1 MLSGNYNALLVLFS
15 LLVAILASY
24 TALDLVGRISSSAG
38 RVTYLWL
45 GGGAVAMG
53 LGVWSMHFV
62 GMLAF
67 SLPVQMS
74 YDVPLTLASLAI
86 AIASSAMAM
95 WVSSRSELSIRKL
108 LTVAVVM
115 GGGIAA
121 MHYTGM
127 AAMKMS
133 PGIIY
138 IPSLVVLSIAIAI
151 AASGAAMWIAHT
163 LRRRGRYV
171 RHLRMGAAV
180 IMGIAIV
187 AMHYTGMAAAQ
198 FPVGS
203 VCGAAQQ
210 GLDAHQLALPI
221 LVVTLAVLG
230 IALVTSILGMRLEIN
245 TAMLASSLAEANE
258 ELSHLALHDTL
269 TRLPNRML
277 LMDRLSHAIAD
288 ADASGTQFAVMF
300 TDLDGFKSI
309 NDTFGH
315 QTGDQLLVQVS
326 ERLVG
331 CLQPKD
337 TCARLGGDEFV
348 MLSSLRVPADAALLA
363 DRLISYLEEP
373 FIIAGHHLGVTG
385 TVGIAIY
392 PGDGATAAALL
403 KNADIAMYHAKS
415 LGRNQACF
423 FEHSMNT
430 DTASHLSLLQ
440 DLRGARKRSEFAL
453 HYQPKFDARD
463 DGPLI
468 GVEALL
474 RWYHPARGLIAP
486 DDFIPLAERTGL
498 IVPIGEW
505 VIDEA
510 CRQIGEWQR
519 AGQPMLSM
527 AVNIST
533 LQFNHARFIPTVQEA
548 LVRHGVSAGSLTLEI
563 TESTAMQDVETS
575 LAILAQLTRIG
586 VRISIDDFGTGYSS
600 LLHLKRMPASELK
613 IDRGFITGLIKDSE
627 DAAIVSAII
636 GLGETLKLNIVAEG
650 VETKE
655 QKELLARLGCDLLQG
670 FYLGRPI
677 AADAMTQLL
686 AGRTTARDASP
697 DVCAS
702 VSSTAASASAATVTK
717 AIGATTAHAPAS
729 DAAASDVMPST
740 RMPGALSTA

>member
-24 TALDLVGRISSSAG
+24 TALDLVGRISSATG

-45 GGGAVAMG
+45 TGGAVAMG

-74 YDVPLTLASLAI
+74 YDIPLTLASLVI
-86 AIASSAMAM
+86 AIAASGLAM
-95 WVSSRSELSIRKL
+95 WFSSRPTLSAQKL
-108 LTVAVVM
+108 CSVSLVM

-127 AAMKMS
+127 AAMEMS

-138 IPSLVVLSIAIAI
+138 IHSLVVLSIVIAV
-151 AASGAAMWIAHT
+151 AASGAALWIAHK
-163 LRRRGRYV
+163 LRRGGRYV
-171 RHLRMGAAV
+171 RHFRIGAAV

-187 AMHYTGMAAAQ
+187 AMHYTGMAAAK
-198 FPVGS
+198 FPIGS
-203 VCGAAQQ
+203 VCGAAQD

-221 LVVTLAVLG
+221 LVITLAVLG
-230 IALVTSILGMRLEIN
+230 IALVTSVLDMRLEIN

-277 LMDRLSHAIAD
+277 LMDRLKHAVAD

-315 QTGDQLLVQVS
+315 QTGDQLLIQVS
-326 ERLVG
+326 ERLLG

-373 FIIAGHHLGVTG
+373 FIISGHHLGVTG

-392 PGDGATAAALL
+392 PGDGEDAAALL

-423 FEHSMNT
+423 FEDSMNT

-440 DLRGARKRSEFAL
+440 DLRGARKRCEFAL
-453 HYQPKFDARD
+453 HYQPKFDARA

-474 RWYHPARGLIAP
+474 RWHHPVRGMIAP

-510 CRQIGEWQR
+510 CRQIGVWQR
-519 AGQPMLSM
+519 DGQPMMTM

-533 LQFNHARFIPTVQEA
+533 LQFNHARFIPTVQDA

-575 LAILAQLTRIG
+575 LAILGTLTKLG

-670 FYLGRPI
+670 FYLGRPMP
-677 AADAMTQLL
+677 ADAMTRLLSGHASDKDAAPEVYL
-686 AGRTTARDASP
+686 AG
-697 DVCAS
+697 
-702 VSSTAASASAATVTK
+702 AATVVAT
-717 AIGATTAHAPAS
+717 APVGAAVAGTVTATVTATVAGN
-729 DAAASDVMPST
+729 AAGNVAGM
-740 RMPGALSTA
+740 AA